1 MIAPVPINP
10 SFPSKFPPKCISKSS
25 SQPQTEDS
33 SSETE
38 VSFCLLEFLPPP
50 MIRTLP
56 LFYSHRLE
64 GDLLLF
70 DRAQLNERGE
80 SRGLLSKYN
89 SCKRIV
95 SASFDSITGITSFG
109 IENFS
114 NNIFTP
120 FELMV
125 QRLDSQSDK
134 NAHRLAKKLLKM
146 GEFVNSSREIFGKT
160 NQGLRKFQRNDK
172 KFRDYQNKNKEIIE
186 SNRENLI
193 ITFLFKFSK
202 RTNDFEVSEISFN
215 EKFREVVGFE
225 DNSDFSKS
233 IIRRGFPDSVFIE
246 ENYHNWY
253 SRMIHNSFGRLAEP
267 NRPKEPMMVLI
278 QGRQFEKEAFDMDV
292 EMNKLELEGYFEMS
306 MHLVF
311 RKHEATVLTAKR
323 RYQWEPPV
331 ESKPKTRQIYLQ
343 SAEPEEIFKESQFVN
358 QFYPEALVKKVKV
371 EARECGYRLL

>member
-1 MIAPVPINP
+1 MIVPVPITP
-10 SFPSKFPPKCISKSS
+10 SFPSKFPQKAISKSS

-33 SSETE
+33 ASETE
-38 VSFCLLEFLPPP
+38 VSFCVSEVLPPP
-50 MIRTLP
+50 MSRTLP
-56 LFYSHRLE
+56 LFFSHRLE

-70 DRAQLNERGE
+70 DRAQVNERGE

-89 SCKRIV
+89 SCKRVV
-95 SASFDSITGITSFG
+95 SASFDSLKGMISFG

-120 FELMV
+120 FGLMV
-125 QRLDSQSDK
+125 HRLNSQSDK
-134 NAHRLAKKLLKM
+134 NAHRLAKKLCKM
-146 GEFVNSSREIFGKT
+146 GEFVNSSKEILGKT

-172 KFRDYQNKNKEIIE
+172 NFRDYQSKNKEIIE

-193 ITFLFKFSK
+193 ICFQFKFSK

-233 IIRRGFPDSVFIE
+233 VLRRGFPDSVFIE

-253 SRMIHNSFGRLAEP
+253 SRMVHNSFGRLIEP

-292 EMNKLELEGYFEMS
+292 EMNRLELDGYFEMS

-311 RKHEATVLTAKR
+311 RRHEATLLTAKR
-323 RYQWEPPV
+323 RFQWEKPA
-331 ESKPKTRQIYLQ
+331 ESIRKTQIYLQ